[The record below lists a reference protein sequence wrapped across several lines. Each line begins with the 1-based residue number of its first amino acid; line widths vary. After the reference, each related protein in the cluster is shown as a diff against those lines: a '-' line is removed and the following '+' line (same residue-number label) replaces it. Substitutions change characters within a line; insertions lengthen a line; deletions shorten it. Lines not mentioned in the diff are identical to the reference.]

1 MSSELSGFATK
12 KTKEKKNILVFS
24 HFDFAALLLYSL
36 YFFSS
41 AAAAD
46 SHIQQTPY
54 TSFSALF
61 PFSLSRFF
69 YIASVRAVRSGGRSC
84 GSDTFKFSVY
94 IPELALIDR
103 RRRRK
108 KRKFTNSTELDFV
121 IIISPLA
128 ERARLLYE
136 RHILAASLTVEGGE
150 KIFCVFESSAAALFR
165 CVVCCVRSSTSTYIY
180 HSVGELEKKYMRECE
195 NSRTTTERCGE
206 YDEK

>member
-61 PFSLSRFF
+61 PFSLSRFS
-69 YIASVRAVRSGGRSC
+69 YIASVRAVRSGAAHVAVIHSSSPCIFRS
-84 GSDTFKFSVY
+84 SLLSTVVVD
-94 IPELALIDR
+94 E
-103 RRRRK
+103 K

-128 ERARLLYE
+128 ERSRLLYE

-180 HSVGELEKKYMRECE
+180 HSVGELEKKIYEGMW
-195 NSRTTTERCGE
+195 
-206 YDEK
+206 K